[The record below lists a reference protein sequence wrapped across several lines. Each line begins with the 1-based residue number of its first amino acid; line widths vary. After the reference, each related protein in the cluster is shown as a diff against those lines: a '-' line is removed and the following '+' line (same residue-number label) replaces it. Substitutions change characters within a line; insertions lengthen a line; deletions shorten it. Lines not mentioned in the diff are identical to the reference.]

1 MGRLRTLPAAV
12 LLGLSLLAAGLGPF
26 GLADPTRAGGG
37 FSALQADA
45 TYGEEMTFSAT
56 WGGGDPDYVELLLGF
71 GGEDRLVVPVELDA
85 GHVEHHRDMTDDY
98 VPPNTTVAYQWRA
111 VDGDTVTLSPARELL
126 YDDDRPQFDWDQARV
141 GSATVHWYGQNEQIA
156 RRFGDLAGDAA
167 DAAGDLLGRP
177 LAEPIEIFV
186 YEGREDFLGAVGPA
200 TREWV
205 GAATYPH
212 LRTVYMWLGAG
223 STGFLETTIAHE
235 VTHVVFHDASDNP
248 FHEPATWL
256 NEGTATWA
264 ELGNA
269 ETEEDVVRSEAG
281 SADGLMAF
289 EALTDQFPIDTRGAT
304 LAYAQGAT
312 MVDHLLGE
320 YGSDALAAIM
330 DAYRSGATDD
340 EAIAAGTGTGFDE
353 IRADYFESFGVTE
366 PEPVEAQPLGR
377 SDVALPPQPDG
388 VPGASNGPQPQPG
401 PSAGA
406 QDVVWW
412 IIIGLVIVGA
422 VFFGV
427 VIWRARRAPPPPG
440 GAAS

>member
-1 MGRLRTLPAAV
+1 MGRLRAPTGAV
-12 LLGLSLLAAGLGPF
+12 LLGVALLAAGLGSF
-26 GLADPTRAGGG
+26 GMAGPTRAGGG
-37 FSALQADA
+37 FSALRADA
-45 TYGEEMTFSAT
+45 TFGEEMTFSAT
-56 WGGGDPDYVELLLGF
+56 WGGGEPDYMELLLGF
-71 GGEDRLVVPVELDA
+71 GGEDRLVVPVELE
-85 GHVEHHRDMTDDY
+85 GGRVEHHRDMTDDY
-98 VPPNTTVAYQWRA
+98 VPPNTTVAYRWRA
-111 VDGDTVTLSPARELL
+111 VTGTEVTLSPEQELL
-126 YDDDRPQFDWDQARV
+126 YDDDRPQFDWDQARI
-141 GSATVHWYGQNEQIA
+141 GSATVHWYGQNEEIA

-167 DAAGDLLGRP
+167 DTASDLLGRP
-177 LAEPIEIFV
+177 LADPIEIFV
-186 YEGREDFLGAVGPA
+186 YDGREDFLGAVGPG

-223 STGFLETTIAHE
+223 SSGFLDTTIAHE

-248 FHEPATWL
+248 FHGPATWL

-264 ELGNA
+264 EVGNA
-269 ETEEDVVRSEAG
+269 ETEEDVVRSEAD

-312 MVDHLLGE
+312 MVDHLLAE

-340 EAIAAGTGTGFDE
+340 EAIAAGTGRSFDE
-353 IRADYFESFGVTE
+353 IRADYFAAFGVSE
-366 PEPVEAQPLGR
+366 PQPVEAQSLGR
-377 SDVALPPQPDG
+377 SDVLLPVQPGG
-388 VPGASNGPQPQPG
+388 VPGASSEPDPASG
-401 PSAGA
+401 PSAGS

-427 VIWRARRAPPPPG
+427 VIWRARRAKPPAG
-440 GAAS
+440 GGVP

>member
-1 MGRLRTLPAAV
+1 MGRLRAPSAAM
-12 LLGLSLLAAGLGPF
+12 LLGLSLLAAGPSPF
-26 GLADPTRAGGG
+26 GMINPARAGGG

-45 TYGEEMTFSAT
+45 SFGVEMTFSAT
-56 WGGGDPDYVELLLGF
+56 WGGDDPDYVELLLGF
-71 GGEDRLVVPVELDA
+71 GGEDRLVVPVDLD
-85 GHVEHHRDMTDDY
+85 GGRVEHRRDMTDDY

-111 VDGDTVTLSPARELL
+111 VDGETVTLSPERELL

-177 LAEPIEIFV
+177 LAESIEIFV
-186 YEGREDFLGAVGPA
+186 YEDREDFLGAVGPA

-377 SDVALPPQPDG
+377 SDVPLPPQPDG
-388 VPGASNGPQPQPG
+388 VPGASDGPEPQPG
-401 PSAGA
+401 PSSGA